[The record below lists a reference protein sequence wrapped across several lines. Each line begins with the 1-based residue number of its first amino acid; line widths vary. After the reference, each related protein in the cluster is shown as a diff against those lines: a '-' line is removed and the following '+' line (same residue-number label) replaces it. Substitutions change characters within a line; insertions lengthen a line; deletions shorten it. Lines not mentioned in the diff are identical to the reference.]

1 MKKDLD
7 LILSYTELNGE
18 CMEWQRCYNS
28 DGYPRACI
36 NSNVNA
42 KVHRVVFELVHGKL
56 EEVMVVRHVCDNPK
70 CINPDHLVSG
80 TVLDNVKDRVERKR
94 TRGHVSDAEIE
105 KVKTLRQSGKT
116 YSKIAT
122 ELGIKYKRVEYILT
136 KLN

>member
-1 MKKDLD
+1 
-7 LILSYTELNGE
+7 
-18 CMEWQRCYNS
+18 
-28 DGYPRACI
+28 
-36 NSNVNA
+36 
-42 KVHRVVFELVHGKL
+42 
-56 EEVMVVRHVCDNPK
+56 
-70 CINPDHLVSG
+70 
-80 TVLDNVKDRVERKR
+80 VERKR